1 MNAALHD
8 IANPPSPEKAEL
20 EIGQRTFRVGDKVMQ
35 MKTGILPVM
44 VISDISEPSS
54 GMQTVFW

>member
-1 MNAALHD
+1 MILPTHPHRKRRNWK
-8 IANPPSPEKAEL
+8 S
-20 EIGQRTFRVGDKVMQ
+20 GRGTFRVGDKVMQ